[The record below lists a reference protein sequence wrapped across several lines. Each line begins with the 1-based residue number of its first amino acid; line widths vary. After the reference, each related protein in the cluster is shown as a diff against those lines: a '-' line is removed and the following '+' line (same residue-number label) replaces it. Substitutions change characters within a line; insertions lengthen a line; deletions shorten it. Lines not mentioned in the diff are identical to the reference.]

1 MTEKKGPFAD
11 QKTIAIIPAA
21 GAGSRLGSPR
31 PKQFLDIHGTPLLAL
46 TLKPFQHSSAVDGI
60 ILTAPPQDVDYCQ
73 QEIIKRFS
81 FDKVRKVVP
90 GGERRQDSVRLGLEA
105 AGVDYSLV
113 VIHDGV
119 RPLIS
124 AASIDQVILAA
135 RTHRAVI
142 TGQPAKETVK
152 EVNNRG
158 EVVKTYDRKRVWLV
172 QTPQVFRYQD
182 ILRAHQEAL
191 RKGWEEAT
199 DDSIL
204 IERLGIPVTVV
215 EGTEKNIKVTTS
227 YDLEL
232 VRFLLKIRD

>member
-1 MTEKKGPFAD
+1 MTEKKCSFTD

-21 GAGSRLGSPR
+21 GSGSRLGSHR
-31 PKQFLDIHGTPLLAL
+31 PKQFLEIDGTPLLAL
-46 TLKPFQHSSAVDGI
+46 TLRPFQHSSAVDAI
-60 ILTAPPQDVDYCQ
+60 ILIVPPQDVDYTQ
-73 QEIIKRFS
+73 KEIIQRFR
-81 FDKVRKVVP
+81 FDKVKRVVP

-105 AGVDYSLV
+105 AGGDYARV
-113 VIHDGV
+113 VIHDGA

-124 AASIDQVILAA
+124 SAFIDQMILAA

-232 VRFLLKIRD
+232 VRFLLTISD